1 MGQMDFIDLELVLS
15 NFHQAANDALK
26 EFSCLLE
33 ASCKMIDYSENATYL
48 VEDGQG
54 KKYILRISR
63 PNYHKKRKS
72 KRRLPG

>member
-15 NFHQAANDALK
+15 NFHQANDALK

-54 KKYILRISR
+54 KNIF
-63 PNYHKKRKS
+63 
-72 KRRLPG
+72 